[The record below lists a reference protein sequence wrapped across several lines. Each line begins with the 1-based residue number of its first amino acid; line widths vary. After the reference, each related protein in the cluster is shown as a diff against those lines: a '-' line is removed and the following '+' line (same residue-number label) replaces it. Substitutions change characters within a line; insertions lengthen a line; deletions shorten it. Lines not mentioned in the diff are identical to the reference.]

1 MDLDEEMREKGET
14 DDNHFLSFGTPL
26 FTTHPVFARYV
37 LLSSSVCD
45 VSVTCCSAYPL
56 SCSHGQVSAFSTWD
70 KELPKFCFDKRYLLL
85 STKERRAAFEDFI
98 RERADEER
106 REKKSKLKEVKEGFR
121 MLLAEAK
128 LTPK

>member
-1 MDLDEEMREKGET
+1 MVVISGAYD
-14 DDNHFLSFGTPL
+14 
-26 FTTHPVFARYV
+26 
-37 LLSSSVCD
+37 SSVTPTPDC
-45 VSVTCCSAYPL
+45 VMIFHCCVTCVGDSLWCLPCTLLTRA
-56 SCSHGQVSAFSTWD
+56 QVSAFSTWE

-106 REKKSKLKEVKEGFR
+106 REKKNKLKEVKEGFR
-121 MLLAEAK
+121 ALLVEAK

>member
-1 MDLDEEMREKGET
+1 M
-14 DDNHFLSFGTPL
+14 
-26 FTTHPVFARYV
+26 HPCVCKIFV
-37 LLSSSVCD
+37 NSSPVCV
-45 VSVTCCSAYPL
+45 VSVTFCSAYPV